1 MGERRT
7 MSGHDCPGVDPQL
20 AEQLIQRLQRTEW
33 LMRAFRAVAA
43 SDLPDAWI
51 GAGVVRDV
59 IWGQLHH
66 GFDPSGV
73 KDIDVAFFDLAD
85 LTPERDRA
93 AQQQLADLAELP
105 WEATNQAAVHTWY
118 HRHFGG
124 PPVAAFRSV
133 HDAVATWPEIATC
146 VAVHWRADRIDV
158 CAPHGLDDLLRG
170 VWRRNPV
177 SVTVQHSRER
187 LARQRIHQRWPKI
200 KIIPP
205 SCELFDP

>member
-1 MGERRT
+1 VT
-7 MSGHDCPGVDPQL
+7 GHDCPGVDPQL
-20 AEQLIQRLQRTEW
+20 AEQLIERLQRTEW

-43 SDLPDAWI
+43 SGLPDAWI

-59 IWGQLHH
+59 IWGQLHD

-73 KDIDVAFFDLAD
+73 KDIDVAFFDPAD

-93 AQQQLADLAELP
+93 AQQHLAGLAELP

-118 HRHFGG
+118 HRYFGG
-124 PPVAAFRSV
+124 PPLTALRSV
-133 HDAVATWPEIATC
+133 HDAVAMWPETATC

-170 VWRRNPV
+170 IWRRNPV
-177 SVTVQHSRER
+177 RVTVQHSRER
-187 LARQRIHQRWPKI
+187 LARQRIRQRWPKI
-200 KIIPP
+200 TVIPP
-205 SCELFDP
+205 GTG

>member
-1 MGERRT
+1 VTR
-7 MSGHDCPGVDPQL
+7 HDCPGVDPRL
-20 AEQLIQRLQRTEW
+20 AAQLIERLQRTEW

-59 IWGQLHH
+59 IWGQLHD

-73 KDIDVAFFDLAD
+73 KDIDVAFFDPTD

-93 AQQQLADLAELP
+93 AQQQLAGLAELP

-124 PPVAAFRSV
+124 PPLAALRSV
-133 HDAVATWPEIATC
+133 HDAVATWPETATC
-146 VAVHWRADRIDV
+146 VAVGWRADRIDV
-158 CAPHGLDDLLRG
+158 CAPHGLDDLLHG
-170 VWRRNPV
+170 IWRRNPAR
-177 SVTVQHSRER
+177 VTIQHSRER

-200 KIIPP
+200 TVIPP
-205 SCELFDP
+205 GTG